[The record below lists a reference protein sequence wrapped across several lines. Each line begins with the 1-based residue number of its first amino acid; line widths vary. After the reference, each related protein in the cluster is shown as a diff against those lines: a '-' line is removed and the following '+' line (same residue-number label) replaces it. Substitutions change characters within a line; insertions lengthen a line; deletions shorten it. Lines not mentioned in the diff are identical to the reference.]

1 MKALITGASSGIG
14 REMAYYLAS
23 LNYDLILVARRED
36 RLKEIKEKVKTN
48 VKIIPLDLEKEENVF
63 KLYDLTKK
71 ENIDM
76 LINNAGFGLFGFTDK
91 TDLKREIEM
100 INLNVKALHIL
111 TKLFLVDFVKRDS
124 GYILNVGSSAG
135 FLAGPKLNTYY
146 STKNYVVKYSMA
158 IYEELKHE
166 NSNVHISVL
175 CPGPVN
181 TEFNKVAGGH
191 FNVESEQAKK
201 VAKLAVDKTLKKKL
215 IIVPGIG
222 VKLALFFNRFLP
234 YKLSMKFVY
243 MVQDRKTK

>member
-14 REMAYYLAS
+14 RKMAYYLAS

-36 RLKEIKEKVKTN
+36 RLKEIKENVSTN
-48 VKIIPLDLEKEENVF
+48 VRIIPLDLGIENNVY
-63 KLYDLTKK
+63 KLYELTKD

-76 LINNAGFGLFGFTDK
+76 LVNNAGFGLFGFTSK
-91 TDLKREIEM
+91 TDLNRELEM
-100 INLNVKALHIL
+100 INLNIKALHIL
-111 TKLFLVDFVKRDS
+111 TKLFLSDFMKRDS

-146 STKNYVVKYSMA
+146 ATKNYVVKYSMA
-158 IYEELKHE
+158 IYEELRHQ

-181 TEFNKVAGGH
+181 TEFEKVAGGH
-191 FNVESEQAKK
+191 FNVESNQAKK
-201 VAKLAVDKTLKKKL
+201 VAKLAIDKTLNNKL

-243 MVQDRKTK
+243 FIQDRKGK

>member
-201 VAKLAVDKTLKKKL
+201 VAKLAIDKTLKNKL

-243 MVQDRKTK
+243 MVQDRKIK